1 MSQIKLFE
9 SKQIRSVWNEAE
21 EKWYFSVQDV
31 IEVLTDSTDPKQ
43 YIKKM
48 RKRDPELAKGWVQF
62 VPTLW
67 QVLHPADA
75 FFLRIVLGLCCQL
88 KPTQHLLQQNTISVP
103 FRSKPI

>member
-67 QVLHPADA
+67 IDTPGGKQKMNCANSES
-75 FFLRIVLGLCCQL
+75 FFALFSRFPRQKLNLLNYGWL
-88 KPTQHLLQQNTISVP
+88 K
-103 FRSKPI
+103 